1 MSTTEDQI
9 KKLYSSRLASQ
20 KEQLQQ
26 DYMKAD
32 AEYAAE
38 KEKAQKATDANLT
51 RTAVEAQKSAVSAAE
66 LHNAYGLSSGARA
79 QARLAQE
86 NQLLAN
92 LTALR
97 TQQQELD
104 ADVERQRS
112 LLSQQYQSAIRQ
124 AQAEND
130 LAKAQALYEEA
141 RRKQDALTAQQQ
153 TQNQY
158 AFEYA
163 KLMADAGEYGPWL
176 EFMKNQGVSVGDN
189 AYDVLMGETAQPPT
203 TVPSATPSPQV
214 TPADYSN
221 AVRQYVASMN
231 GHSVPGITPANSNTS
246 NAHPSMIKSP
256 EQPQTDNLVLDQNS
270 IIALGFGSIS
280 AETLN
285 KLIDQG
291 LVEEYVEDGKLKFR
305 KTAKGGGMPHS
316 TALMPNR

>member
-1 MSTTEDQI
+1 MDTTEQL
-9 KKLYSSRLASQ
+9 KKLYSSQLASQ
-20 KEQLQQ
+20 TEQLKQGYLQ
-26 DYMKAD
+26 AD

-51 RTAVEAQKSAVSAAE
+51 RTAVEAQKAAVNNAE

-86 NQLLAN
+86 NQLQAN

-176 EFMKNQGVSVGDN
+176 EFMKNQGVNVGDN
-189 AYDVLMGETAQPPT
+189 AYDVLVGETAQPPT

-221 AVRQYVASMN
+221 AVRRFVTGTTSAPSN
-231 GHSVPGITPANSNTS
+231 PRNSGGGSFGSAPTAQS
-246 NAHPSMIKSP
+246 
-256 EQPQTDNLVLDQNS
+256 QTVSLVLDQS
-270 IIALGFGSIS
+270 SVDALGFGPITADALSKMV
-280 AETLN
+280 E
-285 KLIDQG
+285 QG
-291 LVEEYVEDGKLKFR
+291 LVVEYVENGKIKFR
-305 KTAKGGGMPHS
+305 RSDKGGGIPYS
-316 TALMPNR
+316 KGLMPLR

>member
-1 MSTTEDQI
+1 MDTTEQL
-9 KKLYSSRLASQ
+9 KKLYSSQLASQ

-51 RTAVEAQKSAVSAAE
+51 RTAVEAQKSAVSTAE

-176 EFMKNQGVSVGDN
+176 EFMKNQGVNVGDN

-203 TVPSATPSPQV
+203 TVPSPTTSPQV
-214 TPADYSN
+214 IPTDQPSTEP
-221 AVRQYVASMN
+221 
-231 GHSVPGITPANSNTS
+231 SVNKGTSTTHVGSSGITHGGGGGSFGAGSTAQQQTANLT
-246 NAHPSMIKSP
+246 I
-256 EQPQTDNLVLDQNS
+256 DQSS
-270 IIALGFGSIS
+270 IDALGFGPIT
-280 AETLN
+280 ADTLS
-285 KLIDQG
+285 KMVEQG
-291 LVEEYVEDGKLKFR
+291 LVVEYVENGKIKFR
-305 KTAKGGGMPHS
+305 RSSKGGGMPFS
-316 TALMPNR
+316 TALMPNG